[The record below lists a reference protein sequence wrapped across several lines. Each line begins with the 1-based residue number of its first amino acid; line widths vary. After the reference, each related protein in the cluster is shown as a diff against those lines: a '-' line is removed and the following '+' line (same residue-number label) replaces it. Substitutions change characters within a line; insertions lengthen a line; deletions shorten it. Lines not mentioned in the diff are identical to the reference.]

1 MGSIAG
7 RSSTTTESV
16 TSPLTASITVSPT
29 RARTW
34 ARRERDGATS
44 MWAFTT
50 RPGVAGAGPASVLV
64 GAGEG
69 VGEAAPRRVGWGCGA
84 TLAAK
89 AGGALSTATKEIK
102 RRPNIDPDQ
111 ALHRIFSQKG
121 F

>member
-1 MGSIAG
+1 MGAIAG

-84 TLAAK
+84 TLAAR
-89 AGGALSTATKEIK
+89 AVRPINTATRMIR
-102 RRPNIDPDQ
+102 RRPNIDRD
-111 ALHRIFSQKG
+111 
-121 F
+121 